1 MDEITQR
8 YLDEASALLNYSPN
22 NERFL
27 RMHKSTSKTRLLLGG
42 KRSGKS
48 TFGVVE
54 VGWAALGIHP
64 WLDYPPPPLLIRVC
78 AVDFNAGVK
87 GIVLPMLYKWLPPRA
102 IKKYWSEDRILELT
116 NGTLIDF
123 KSYDQDLEK
132 FEGVERHLVWM
143 DEEPPKDVYQSN
155 YMRTVSS
162 GINGKLIISCTPL
175 HGMTWLYDELYD
187 NPAAAPPYV
196 EHCHV
201 TIFENPHL
209 DAAAIEGIKQDPAM
223 RDNLDAALYGQFISK
238 TGLIY
243 PEFGEAHIIPPRPL
257 QSEELALVGI
267 DPHDRQPMGV
277 LFVALN
283 RENEWI
289 VFDEILEHLNASE
302 LADAIKRKL
311 GGRFPPN
318 LGIIDTSAYSPQS
331 IAGTSLAETMTQ
343 KYGIYLIQAHKDI
356 QAGRLRVSTLLDPG
370 KDQKPKLFIMRN
382 CVNLIREFRH
392 YIWDEWAG
400 IRRDKKDPK
409 EQPMKKDDH
418 LMDALRYVC
427 MSNIVWRSP
436 QLKKV
441 ERKLPDTIN
450 QTGYY

>member
-1 MDEITQR
+1 VDKDTQR
-8 YLDEASALLNYSPN
+8 YLDEAAALLEYKPN
-22 NERFL
+22 NDRML
-27 RMHKSTSKTRLLLGG
+27 LMHKNDSKTRLLLGG

-54 VGWAALGIHP
+54 TCWAALGIHP
-64 WLDYPPPPLLIRVC
+64 FLNYPPPPLLIRIC
-78 AVDFNAGVK
+78 AVDFIAGVK
-87 GIVLPMLYKWLPPRA
+87 GIILPMLYKWLPPRA
-102 IKKYWSEDRILELT
+102 IKKYWSEDRILELL

-187 NPAAAPPYV
+187 NPEAKPPYV
-196 EHCHV
+196 DHCHV

-209 DAAAIEGIKQDPAM
+209 DAATIEGIKHDPAM
-223 RDNLDAALYGQFISK
+223 RDNLDAALYGQFIAK

-243 PEFGEAHIIPPRPL
+243 PEFNDTHIIQPRPI
-257 QSEELALVGI
+257 STEELAVVGI
-267 DPHDRQPMGV
+267 DPHDRNPMGV
-277 LFVALN
+277 VFVALN

-289 VFDEILEHLNASE
+289 VFDEILENLNAAQ
-302 LADAIKRKL
+302 LADSIKRKL
-311 GGRFPPN
+311 GTRFPPN
-318 LGIIDTSAYSPQS
+318 LGIIDTSAYAPQS
-331 IAGTSLAETMTQ
+331 IAGTSLADEMTQ
-343 KYGIYLIQAHKDI
+343 KYGIYLLQAHKDV
-356 QAGRLRVSTLLDPG
+356 QAGRLKVSTLLDPG
-370 KDQKPKLFIMRN
+370 AGKKPRLLIMRN

-392 YIWDEWAG
+392 YIWDDWAG
-400 IRRDKKDPK
+400 GRRDKKDPK

-418 LMDALRYVC
+418 LLDALRYVC

-441 ERKLPDTIN
+441 ERKIPDKVS